1 MSKKELEDAN
11 IFIFG
16 DQLTGKKSLIR
27 VINKDVIS
35 RNVEESKRYLNLD
48 DTAPKYGM
56 IDYTYLNITKLSEKD
71 LESIGKMGVSM
82 NYKIINGA
90 VSYGADTIL
99 EEINFEIKDKDKIA
113 IVGRNGS
120 GKTTLLKTLIDNDML
135 EQGVGE
141 SKFGGFEV

>member
-1 MSKKELEDAN
+1 
-11 IFIFG
+11 
-16 DQLTGKKSLIR
+16 
-27 VINKDVIS
+27 
-35 RNVEESKRYLNLD
+35 
-48 DTAPKYGM
+48 
-56 IDYTYLNITKLSEKD
+56 
-71 LESIGKMGVSM
+71 M

-141 SKFGGFEV
+141 SKFGVYKQGNPVIGYLKQIQFVDYSKLDNLEYKDEYEKQILQKETNNNVFTNIDGAVIM